1 MKIKIDF
8 REKKIYLFYKFYLP
22 SITAKQLQYEAVH
35 DKYLN
40 FTNEQVKKVEKII
53 ELIKEIEEKIQP
65 LLNDWNWTELKT
77 LEKAILVNSFYEI
90 FYLKKSKKIII
101 NEYINLSKR
110 YGTTDSSYK
119 IINGILDSINI

>member
-22 SITAKQLQYEAVH
+22 SITTEQLQYEAVH

>member
-22 SITAKQLQYEAVH
+22 SITVEQLQYEAVH